1 LPQVTY
7 WQLEGKTGPAPTAF
21 PPSLAGPEQEEQDM
35 TGQTSGLAVRDAE
48 RPLLGQVAIVT
59 GAAKG
64 LGAAISERFA
74 AHGAHL
80 TLVGRDHAALK
91 DHAARLD
98 AAHGGRESLVA
109 PCNVLDEAGVEA
121 MVGSTVSRFGRID
134 ILVNSAGGTGPIETP
149 AQDYGLE
156 AFREILE
163 LNVLGTFLPCK
174 LAIPHL
180 IAQGSGRIVN
190 IAGTSGLRG
199 YKHRVG
205 YSSSK
210 WAVRGL
216 TKTLA
221 LELGPHN
228 VTVNAVVPNV
238 TNGDR
243 MERIVREKASKTG
256 STPEAVYADF
266 AGQTALGR
274 FIDEDDI
281 AAAVSFLVSDGAR
294 NITGQDI
301 VVDAGWSV

>member
-1 LPQVTY
+1 
-7 WQLEGKTGPAPTAF
+7 
-21 PPSLAGPEQEEQDM
+21 M
-35 TGQTSGLAVRDAE
+35 TGQTSELAVKGAE

-64 LGAAISERFA
+64 LGASISALFA
-74 AHGAHL
+74 DQGANL
-80 TLVGRDHAALK
+80 TLVGRDHRALQA
-91 DHAARLD
+91 HAAKLD
-98 AAHGGRESLVA
+98 AANHGRESMVV
-109 PCNVLDEAGVEA
+109 PCSVLEEQAVLDMVET
-121 MVGSTVSRFGRID
+121 TVARFGRVD
-134 ILVNSAGGTGPIETP
+134 ILVNTAGGTGPIETP
-149 AQDYGLE
+149 CHEYPLE
-156 AFREILE
+156 GFREVLE

-174 LAIPHL
+174 ATIPHL
-180 IAQGSGRIVN
+180 IRQRSGRIVN
-190 IAGTSGLRG
+190 IAGTSGIRG

-221 LELGPHN
+221 LELGPHG

-243 MERIVREKASKTG
+243 MERIVREKARKTG
-256 STPEAVYADF
+256 RAPEEVYADF

-274 FIDEDDI
+274 FVDEVDI
-281 AAAVSFLVSDGAR
+281 AAAVSFLVSEGAR

-301 VVDAGWSV
+301 IVDAGWSL